1 MQTTS
6 EPLEFLIRLARVFSH
21 SITMYSR
28 ERVHGTDLFMGGDPP
43 APTATESTDSML
55 QAYIKNLP
63 GLLDVTAKNVLPT
76 EQANLQAQQQLAP
89 AQNQLALDLYKQF
102 APQFNAVGSQISSQ
116 NALAQAG
123 SDLQVLQQYGPQLT
137 AQALAAQKQA
147 DPEYYKTREMAQQ
160 GLANMFNGLPDGS
173 SNLTGGERAEVER
186 SLARDNSARGNENP
200 TAIGTVENAMKFG
213 SAGLQRQGQKQAMIA
228 NAVNTASQAMAPM
241 QSKIDTFQLTT
252 GRPSVNSGQT
262 QFAGVK
268 DVGQNTF
275 SMGQNLLGEVGQNQR
290 SAMDINSRRRDSL
303 DRFSQVMSSMPNVSC
318 CFIFLAA
325 HGGELPWWVRYLR
338 NVLADDE
345 TRRGYIRMSRW
356 LVPILQR
363 SAFARV
369 ITQAAMT
376 YPITEYGAAMVGVR
390 PEGIV
395 FAPIK
400 RFWFAVWKHLGK

>member
-1 MQTTS
+1 
-6 EPLEFLIRLARVFSH
+6 
-21 SITMYSR
+21 
-28 ERVHGTDLFMGGDPP
+28 MGAAMPMPDVTP
-43 APTATESTDSML
+43 APNATTPPPP
-55 QAYIKNLP
+55 QA
-63 GLLDVTAKNVLPT
+63 
-76 EQANLQAQQQLAP
+76 AP
-89 AQNQLALDLYKQF
+89 
-102 APQFNAVGSQISSQ
+102 P
-116 NALAQAG
+116 
-123 SDLQVLQQYGPQLT
+123 
-137 AQALAAQKQA
+137 
-147 DPEYYKTREMAQQ
+147 
-160 GLANMFNGLPDGS
+160 
-173 SNLTGGERAEVER
+173 
-186 SLARDNSARGNENP
+186 P
-200 TAIGTVENAMKFG
+200 TA
-213 SAGLQRQGQKQAMIA
+213 
-228 NAVNTASQAMAPM
+228 APVSM
-241 QSKIDTFQLTT
+241 
-252 GRPSVNSGQT
+252 
-262 QFAGVK
+262 
-268 DVGQNTF
+268 F

-363 SAFARV
+363 SEFARV